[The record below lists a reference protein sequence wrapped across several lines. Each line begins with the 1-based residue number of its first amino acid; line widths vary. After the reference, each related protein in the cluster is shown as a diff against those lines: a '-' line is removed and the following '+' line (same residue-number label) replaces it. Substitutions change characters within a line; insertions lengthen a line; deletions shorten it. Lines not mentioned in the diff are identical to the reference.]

1 MLHVLCW
8 WDEYR
13 LSNFFMF
20 CGTVL
25 KIEANFRNPTHETL
39 TKTADHIMQNG
50 MNFNIWTSK
59 KNINVMTFYYIN
71 IIENPSHK

>member
-8 WDEYR
+8 WEKK
-13 LSNFFMF
+13 
-20 CGTVL
+20 VL
-25 KIEANFRNPTHETL
+25 KIEANFRNPTLETL

-71 IIENPSHK
+71 TENPSHK